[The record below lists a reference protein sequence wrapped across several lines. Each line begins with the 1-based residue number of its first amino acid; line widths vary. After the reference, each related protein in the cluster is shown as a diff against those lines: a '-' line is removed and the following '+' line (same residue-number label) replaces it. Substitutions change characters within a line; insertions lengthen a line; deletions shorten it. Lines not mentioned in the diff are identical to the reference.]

1 MKEVNL
7 HNIAG
12 GVANELFERE
22 LKSVAKNVTDQ
33 NTPAKR
39 ARTIT
44 LTFTFMPDEER
55 NELRCTVQAKANL
68 APVKPFVKSVY
79 TGKHATTGAMTMY
92 GEDQRQTNL
101 FDETNVRKIDGKS
114 AAAGEGVQQ

>member
-44 LTFTFMPDEER
+44 LTFT
-55 NELRCTVQAKANL
+55 VQAKANL

-101 FDETNVRKIDGKS
+101 FDENTNVRKLDGKS
-114 AAAGEGVQQ
+114 AAAGEGIQQ